1 VNIRTKEAFLMAGAM
16 LLLAVGAGA
25 QQQTIRIWPGA
36 APGSEGWSQPEG
48 VMKGADTDRVVN
60 VVTPTLIAYVPE
72 RSKATGTGVIIAPGG
87 GFSYLA
93 IDKEGT
99 RVASWLQERGIAGF
113 VLKYRVRQM
122 TPDEIA
128 AVQARRGGG
137 GAPGRGTPAQTA
149 APGGRAG
156 APPSAAAPAAGGAGR
171 SMDDVGQYG
180 IADGIQALKLL
191 RQRAGEFG
199 LSADRIG
206 IVGFSAGAM
215 VASGV
220 LLQQDPSSRP
230 AFAAPIY
237 GGPFGAVP
245 GIPQNLPPVF
255 LAWAQDDTTA
265 GAACARFYAALTAA
279 GSTPEVHI
287 YRSGGHGFGMAKQGT
302 TSDHWIEAF
311 YYWLDAAGFSKPA
324 GK

>member
-1 VNIRTKEAFLMAGAM
+1 MPTTQAFRLAAAM
-16 LLLAVGAGA
+16 LLLSVAAAA
-25 QQQTIRIWPGA
+25 QQPPIRIWPGV
-36 APGSEGWSQPEG
+36 APGSEDWSQPEG
-48 VMKGADTDRVVN
+48 VMKGSDTDRVVN
-60 VVTPTLIAYVPE
+60 VVTPTLTAYMPE
-72 RSKATGTGVIIAPGG
+72 KSKATGTGVIIAPGG

-99 RVASWLQERGIAGF
+99 RVASWLQEKGIAGF

-122 TPDEIA
+122 KPEEIA
-128 AVQARRGGG
+128 AFQARRGS
-137 GAPGRGTPAQTA
+137 GAAGGRGTPRQTA

-156 APPSAAAPAAGGAGR
+156 APANAGGADR
-171 SMDDVGQYG
+171 SLDDVGQYG

-191 RQRAGEFG
+191 QQRAGEFG
-199 LSADRIG
+199 LSPDRIG

-220 LLQQDPSSRP
+220 LLQAESASRP

-245 GIPQNLPPVF
+245 SIPQNLPPVF
-255 LAWAQDDTTA
+255 LAWAQDDSTA
-265 GAACARFYAALTAA
+265 GAACARFYTALTAA
-279 GSTPEVHI
+279 GSSPEVHI

-302 TSDHWIEAF
+302 TSDHWIDEF
-311 YYWLDAAGFSKPA
+311 YYWLETQGFTKSATK
-324 GK
+324 